1 MGIGLS
7 HRISFSSPIFAQRR
21 PGVPGRHRFVPEL
34 TIMNIYTPVERR
46 DSDVTCPKCG
56 GETIKD
62 DYPLRPMPDVPG
74 STNGALGRVF
84 CERCNDTYPWS
95 YRSASTT

>member
-7 HRISFSSPIFAQRR
+7 HRISFSSPIFVQRR

-46 DSDVTCPKCG
+46 DSDATCPKCG
-56 GETIKD
+56 GGE
-62 DYPLRPMPDVPG
+62 G
-74 STNGALGRVF
+74 GRSRTTTH
-84 CERCNDTYPWS
+84 CDRCPTYPV
-95 YRSASTT
+95 APTVL

>member
-56 GETIKD
+56 GKRSRTTTHCD
-62 DYPLRPMPDVPG
+62 
-74 STNGALGRVF
+74 
-84 CERCNDTYPWS
+84 RCPTYPV
-95 YRSASTT
+95 APTVL